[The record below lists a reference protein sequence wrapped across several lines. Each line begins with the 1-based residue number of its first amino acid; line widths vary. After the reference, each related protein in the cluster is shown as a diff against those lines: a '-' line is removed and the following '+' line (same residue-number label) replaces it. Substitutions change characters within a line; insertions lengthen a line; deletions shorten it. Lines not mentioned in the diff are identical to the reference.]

1 MNPNMMRGVHP
12 NSNNILQQRLTQQRM
27 GVPTTLPM
35 HTQNQAP
42 QGMMRVNRMPM
53 QHGPRPGMPMGGPGP
68 NQNPAIY
75 SINPSPGSMVQVSS
89 PAMIQM
95 PGQSPMGGGHFV
107 PSPQQQQPGGPAGA
121 GVPSPGGPRMSMA
134 PSPQSTSIRTPQNN
148 ADNAPQTPEE
158 QAYLDKV
165 RQLGKYIEPLR
176 KMIAKIGN
184 EDQEKLKKMTKLMDI
199 LSNPNKRLAYDV
211 LLRCES
217 VLKHMISDDP
227 NESSSGLLH
236 DSSSNINPLLDSVIK
251 LKNHRMAATSLSLN
265 HTLCR
270 TFSSSLDAINGPEMT
285 LPPVKRRKRCTDQGQ
300 AGKETHA
307 GIGAVHDVLPDHIQ
321 GEVAQLHSRFKVS
334 LETSQPH
341 ILPHGTI
348 DLLCVIE
355 DNDLPAVP
363 PITITLQPNYPD
375 ESSPQ
380 LHDSAVEYETSTFL
394 RRVREALLSRMRKI
408 PNRFTLTQLLA
419 AWEMSVRAACSYRGQ
434 PTDGNGIGYEIPA
447 IPASITA

>member
-1 MNPNMMRGVHP
+1 MKNNNAATKYESEHDEGKLPHNCSLNKSIIKKIFYSKYVLVFFSFFQGVHP

-236 DSSSNINPLLDSVIK
+236 DSSSNINPLLDSVSLYFININDNHK
-251 LKNHRMAATSLSLN
+251 ENETKN
-265 HTLCR
+265 
-270 TFSSSLDAINGPEMT
+270 
-285 LPPVKRRKRCTDQGQ
+285 K
-300 AGKETHA
+300 
-307 GIGAVHDVLPDHIQ
+307 
-321 GEVAQLHSRFKVS
+321 
-334 LETSQPH
+334 
-341 ILPHGTI
+341 
-348 DLLCVIE
+348 
-355 DNDLPAVP
+355 
-363 PITITLQPNYPD
+363 
-375 ESSPQ
+375 
-380 LHDSAVEYETSTFL
+380 
-394 RRVREALLSRMRKI
+394 
-408 PNRFTLTQLLA
+408 
-419 AWEMSVRAACSYRGQ
+419 
-434 PTDGNGIGYEIPA
+434 
-447 IPASITA
+447 